1 MEYNTLLT
9 AVPQAEKI
17 LNKPTSPTVREG
29 TSNKD
34 LSEGEIAL
42 RDARHSSGEY
52 NDWFRRF

>member
-52 NDWFRRF
+52 ND